1 MFLLTS
7 TRKYDWLGNWYMVSS
22 IIGLSLVKILIRK
35 YYRFLMEIN
44 SILWIKSFLMND
56 KLSLSHTYSFHNEE
70 RYQLLIYINEQRT
83 GLLKSDASDSCN
95 SWIHQILVIL
105 RRIMWDPLDV
115 KAFYSQ
121 PAKTCSNLTIGQLKQ
136 CVKCF
141 QK

>member
-56 KLSLSHTYSFHNEE
+56 KLSLSCACSFHNEE
-70 RYQLLIYINEQRT
+70 RYQLLMYINEQRT
-83 GLLKSDASDSCN
+83 GLLKSDASDSLTPEFIKF
-95 SWIHQILVIL
+95 WWYWDG
-105 RRIMWDPLDV
+105 IMWDPLDV